1 MDYNDA
7 KLKKAIEVLQSFYS
21 VIKKT
26 SDFTKKNAHELGMTI
41 QQLSILNALA
51 TNSDLTLK
59 NLTEVMSMSL
69 SKSSVSLIVDKLVE
83 QNIVERKSST
93 IDRRKIIL
101 NLTEKGDYLYQQS
114 QNNAYAYKA
123 MLLALDGLNSKD
135 IDSLLE
141 IHDHIIENIKSLK

>member
-1 MDYNDA
+1 MDYNDI

-21 VIKKT
+21 VIKET

-51 TNSDLTLK
+51 TNSNLTLK

-83 QNIVERKSST
+83 QDIVERKSST
-93 IDRRKIIL
+93 LDRRQIIL
-101 NLTEKGDYLYQQS
+101 NLTEKGIQLYQQS
-114 QNNAYAYKA
+114 QSNAYAYKA
-123 MLLALDGLNSKD
+123 MLLALNGIDSKD
-135 IDSLLE
+135 IDLLLTL
-141 IHDHIIENIKSLK
+141 HDHIIENIKALK